1 MPVVCFPFEQN
12 TSSFCQRTMDC
23 AFLTSRGRGRGRGL
37 CSAIYNSSNS
47 QRLLQAT
54 RRTAPLTRARS
65 PRKLIE
71 LAIPAF
77 VRTWTHYCW
86 RNPFGHSQSCLEVW
100 GRTWAS
106 CTWIAYSIFV
116 LQPPQGPSCKLGWP
130 CPVLLQRLTFP
141 IDTTF
146 PMPLPRGLPALPS
159 PNALRRELT

>member
-100 GRTWAS
+100 GRTWVFMHLDCVQHIPA
-106 CTWIAYSIFV
+106 AAA
-116 LQPPQGPSCKLGWP
+116 PGPIM
-130 CPVLLQRLTFP
+130 QA
-141 IDTTF
+141 
-146 PMPLPRGLPALPS
+146 GLALPS
-159 PNALRRELT
+159 AFAKANFSNRHYFPHAVTSRPACLA